1 MSGEMRKMNDIEE
14 KLSSVIGWLE
24 FAGCKCIEKCAFQI
38 TPPGATGA
46 NLNGILGI
54 ASLILHE
61 EKV

>member
-1 MSGEMRKMNDIEE
+1 MNDIEE